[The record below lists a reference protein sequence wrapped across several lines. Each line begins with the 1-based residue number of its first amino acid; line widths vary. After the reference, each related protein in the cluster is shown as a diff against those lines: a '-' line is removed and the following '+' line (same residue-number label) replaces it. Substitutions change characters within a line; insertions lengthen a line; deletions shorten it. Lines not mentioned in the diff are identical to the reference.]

1 MTTLRSGSCPKCQS
15 ADVLH
20 NVETADRDA
29 LSIMVYEGSGVIP
42 RRGRSFPIR
51 AWVCAHCGYTE
62 LYVTEPQALAQ
73 SYHRSRTPFP
83 T

>member
-1 MTTLRSGSCPKCQS
+1 MTTLRNGSCPKCQS
-15 ADVLH
+15 AEVLH

-51 AWVCAHCGYTE
+51 AWICADCGYTE